1 MLFKHDY
8 QITYYSNDQTL
19 TSSNIYPRNLSTQ
32 CIVYLQSLQ
41 LCNFE
46 SWFCIK
52 GSNTDPTHLLW
63 LLSTE
68 WGPHFSNESQNQAFE
83 IMITISYDNLCFY
96 NRFPVCFVCQVCLS
110 RYGLFFFFGKFV
122 FSFAL
127 WYSRFHGM
135 ESTFSLPY
143 IAWVSCGNG
152 WVHQV
157 CTKWTGVTA
166 MCLRLGGGGWG
177 GSTNGP
183 IFNLVMKI
191 IRDCIRSVTGPE
203 NAHYSLNQSDASLK
217 SITTWFFVC
226 SRTRGITVGLL
237 LFFNVYVGFDRTE
250 SLKAVMNRQQ

>member
-1 MLFKHDY
+1 MLFKHYY

-19 TSSNIYPRNLSTQ
+19 TSSNIFPRNLSTQ

-41 LCNFE
+41 PCNFE

-52 GSNTDPTHLLW
+52 GSNTDPTHLFW
-63 LLSTE
+63 LLPTE
-68 WGPHFSNESQNQAFE
+68 SGPHFSKESQNQAFE

-110 RYGLFFFFGKFV
+110 RYGLFIFFGTFV

-166 MCLRLGGGGWG
+166 LCFRLGGEGLGREYQLANFQFSDENNPGLHSLCDWSRKRAPFSQPIGCKPKTDHDLIFRVFPHSRHYGWV
-177 GSTNGP
+177 
-183 IFNLVMKI
+183 IVVFQCLF
-191 IRDCIRSVTGPE
+191 
-203 NAHYSLNQSDASLK
+203 
-217 SITTWFFVC
+217 W
-226 SRTRGITVGLL
+226 LL
-237 LFFNVYVGFDRTE
+237 
-250 SLKAVMNRQQ
+250 